1 MTYIKWECGCG
12 KVFISNSN
20 RRHDMDVCDTCG
32 SFLDAEEYYLRCGG
46 NYMFIKSFNYNF
58 FDELVLCMK
67 EQGLLEL
74 QSFNYSREDSRICI
88 PLIEVLFIR
97 ELEDEMCEEL
107 K

>member
-46 NYMFIKSFNYNF
+46 SYMFIKSFNYNF

-67 EQGLLEL
+67 EQGLLEFVDANYLTL
-74 QSFNYSREDSRICI
+74 Q
-88 PLIEVLFIR
+88 EVMFIR

>member
-20 RRHDMDVCDTCG
+20 RRHQLDGCNKCG
-32 SFLDAEEYYLRCGG
+32 SFLDAEEYYFRVGG

-58 FDELVLCMK
+58 FIEIVICMM
-67 EQGLLEL
+67 EQGLLEFVDANYLTL
-74 QSFNYSREDSRICI
+74 Q
-88 PLIEVLFIR
+88 EVMFIR
-97 ELEDEMCEEL
+97 ELEDKLCEEL

>member
-12 KVFISNSN
+12 KIFISNSN
-20 RRHDMDVCDTCG
+20 RHHEMDACDTCG
-32 SFLDAEEYYLRCGG
+32 SFLDAEEYYFRVGG

-67 EQGLLEL
+67 EQGFEVPIRP
-74 QSFNYSREDSRICI
+74 FEDFENFPYYYYDYS
-88 PLIEVLFIR
+88 FIR
-97 ELEDEMCEEL
+97 KLEDEMCEEL